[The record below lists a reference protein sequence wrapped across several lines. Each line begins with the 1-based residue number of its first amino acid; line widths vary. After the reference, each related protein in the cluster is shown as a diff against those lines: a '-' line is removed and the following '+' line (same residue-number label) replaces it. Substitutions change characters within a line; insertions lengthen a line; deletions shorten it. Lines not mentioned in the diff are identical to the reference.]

1 MTESLSIYKEHGKWH
16 GRALRAL
23 MDSLPDGNYTVTM
36 ANAAKRSTDQNDR
49 VHTLCRII
57 ANALNEMQAT
67 GPQIHRWTMEDVKE
81 WCIADLAPTLTVV
94 DPNGVIH
101 ERRMRTHEMSMAE
114 SSEFMD
120 AVESYFAREFGV
132 IVPENGEQTEIQL

>member
-1 MTESLSIYKEHGKWH
+1 MTESVSIYKERGKWH
-16 GRALRAL
+16 GGSLRAL

-36 ANAAKRSTDQNDR
+36 TNAAKRSTDQNDR
-49 VHTLCRII
+49 VHALCRIL
-57 ANALNEMQAT
+57 AAALNEMQAT
-67 GPQIHRWTMEDVKE
+67 GPTIHRWAMEDVKE
-81 WCIADLAPTLTVV
+81 WCIADMAPTMSVV

-120 AVESYFAREFGV
+120 AIESYFASEFG
-132 IVPENGEQTEIQL
+132 ITVPEAGEQTEFQL